1 MKPPANGAGAAAANG
16 PSNSCEGGENVKIIN
31 PELWQACAGPLV
43 NLPPAGTHVVYF
55 PQGHSEQVA
64 ASMKKDVDG
73 QIPNYPN
80 LPSKLLCLLHNVTLH
95 ADPETDEV
103 YAQMTLQPVSSFDK
117 DALLRSDLALKSNKP
132 QPEFFCKTLTASD
145 TSTHGGFS
153 VPRRAAEKIFPPLD
167 FSMQP
172 PAQELVARD
181 LHDTVWTF
189 RHIYRGQPKRH
200 LLTTGWSLFVSGK
213 RLFAGDSVL
222 FIRDEKQQL
231 LLGIRRAN
239 RQPTNLSSSVLSS
252 DSMHIGILAAAAHA
266 AANNSPFTVFYNP
279 RASPSEFVI
288 PLAKYYKAACGNQLS
303 LGMRFR
309 MMFETEESGTRR
321 YMGTITGISDLDSV
335 RWKNSQ
341 WRNLQVGWDE
351 STAGERRNRVS
362 MWEIEP
368 VTAPFFICPPPFFR
382 SKRPRQPGMPDEE
395 SSDLD
400 NLFKRTMP
408 WLGDD
413 MCMKDPQVLPGL
425 SLVQWMNMQQNSS
438 AGNSIQPNYM
448 HSFPGSALQNLAG
461 ADLSRQLGM
470 SGPQIPQLSN
480 LQFNAQRIPQQAQQL
495 DQLQKLPSTMN
506 PLASMIQ
513 RQQQLGD
520 ITQQPR
526 QNSFNQSLPSSQV
539 QSQLLQPQTLVQT
552 NSILQQQSSSQNHL
566 QRNLPQNLQQHQQ
579 QQQQQLHQQQQQ
591 HQQQQPQHQQQQQQ
605 HQQQQQQH
613 QQQIAGQNQQQFQSQ
628 LPDQINQQLQHLS
641 DNQLQLQLLQKL
653 QQQQQ
658 SLLTQQALQQ
668 PAQLIQ
674 LQDQQRQLLDV
685 SQSFS
690 RPLTP
695 TQMQDMPQ
703 MAPTSHPQSRTMP
716 QQLTKNNN
724 SQTNVRFSHPPQ
736 QPKLQQQQPV
746 MVPEMSGHMGLLP
759 TPTTNQLSTAVSN
772 VMTGGAG
779 AGQSGITDEVPSCSN
794 SPSTNN
800 CPSLIQPLMNN
811 RAHRN
816 SLVGEDMAQSATTI
830 LSPSAI
836 ETMPSNGNLLKDFQL
851 KSDVKPSV
859 NIASNQSQGILTA
872 QTYLNSAAVQT
883 DYLDTS
889 SSTTSVGISQND
901 VNLQQNNA
909 PLSFNPQSMLF
920 REASQEGEVQA
931 DHRNNVSYGSNI
943 DGQLGIPLNPDPMLA
958 KGTVGLG
965 KDFSNNLSSGGMIGN
980 YENAKDAQQELSSS
994 MVSQSFG
1001 VPDMAFNSIES
1012 TINDSGFLDS
1022 GPWPPAP
1029 QFQRM
1034 RTYTKVYKRG
1044 AVGRSIDIARYSGYG
1059 ELKQDLA
1066 RRFGI
1071 EGQLEDR
1078 GRVGWKLVYVD
1089 HESDVLLVGDDPW
1102 EEFVNCVRY
1111 IKILSPQE
1119 VQQMSLDGD
1128 FGGNAV
1134 LPNQACSSSDGG
1146 NA

>member
-1 MKPPANGAGAAAANG
+1 MKPPANGAGASDASCA
-16 PSNSCEGGENVKIIN
+16 SNSCQGAANVKSIN

-64 ASMKKDVDG
+64 ASIKKDVDG

-117 DALLRSDLALKSNKP
+117 DALLRSDLALKTNKP
-132 QPEFFCKTLTASD
+132 QPEFFCKALTASD

-200 LLTTGWSLFVSGK
+200 LLTTGWSLFISGK

-321 YMGTITGISDLDSV
+321 YMGTITGISDLDPV

-362 MWEIEP
+362 VWEIEP

-382 SKRPRQPGMPDEE
+382 SNRPRQPGMPDED
-395 SSDLD
+395 SDMD
-400 NLFKRTMP
+400 SLFKRTMP
-408 WLGDD
+408 WLGDE
-413 MCMKDPQVLPGL
+413 MSMKDPQVLPGL
-425 SLVQWMNMQQNSS
+425 SLVQWMNLQQNSS
-438 AGNSIQPNYM
+438 LGNSMQPNYL
-448 HSFPGSALQNLAG
+448 HSYSGSAMQNLNG
-461 ADLSRQLGM
+461 ADLSQQLGLLA
-470 SGPQIPQLSN
+470 PQIPQMNN
-480 LQFNAQRIPQQAQQL
+480 LQFNGQRLPQQVQQL
-495 DQLQKLPSTMN
+495 DQLPKLSSSTS
-506 PLASMIQ
+506 PLASMMQ
-513 RQQQLGD
+513 CQQQLGD
-520 ITQQPR
+520 NSQQPR
-526 QNSFNQSLPSSQV
+526 QNSVNQTLPSSQV
-539 QSQLLQPQTLVQT
+539 QSQLLQPPTLVH
-552 NSILQQQSSSQNHL
+552 NNGGILQQQSSSQNHL

-579 QQQQQLHQQQQQ
+579 QF
-591 HQQQQPQHQQQQQQ
+591 
-605 HQQQQQQH
+605 
-613 QQQIAGQNQQQFQSQ
+613 AAQNQQQSFIQSQ
-628 LPDQINQQLQHLS
+628 PPDQMNQQLQHLS
-641 DNQLQLQLLQKL
+641 DNQLQFQLFQKL

-658 SLLTQQALQQ
+658 SLLAQQALQQ
-668 PAQLIQ
+668 PGQLVQ
-674 LQDQQRQLLDV
+674 LQDQQRQMFDV

-690 RPLTP
+690 RPSP
-695 TQMQDMPQ
+695 TQMLDMPQ
-703 MAPTSHPQSRTMP
+703 MAQTSHPQSRTMP
-716 QQLTKNNN
+716 QQMTKNNN
-724 SQTNVRFSHPPQ
+724 SQANSRFSHSPQ
-736 QPKLQQQQPV
+736 QPKLQQQQPGV
-746 MVPEMSGHMGLLP
+746 LPEMSGHMGHLP
-759 TPTTNQLSTAVSN
+759 NPTTNQFSTAASN
-772 VMTGGAG
+772 MMTGVAG
-779 AGQSGITDEVPSCSN
+779 AGQSGITDEVPSCST

-800 CPSLIQPLMNN
+800 GPSVIQPLMNN
-811 RAHRN
+811 KAHRN
-816 SLVGEDMAQSATTI
+816 SSIGEDMALSATAI
-830 LSPSAI
+830 LSSGAI
-836 ETMPSNGNLLKDFQL
+836 NTMPWHGNLMKDFQH
-851 KSDVKPSV
+851 KSEVKPSV
-859 NIASNQSQGILTA
+859 NIARNQSQGILTPQA
-872 QTYLNSAAVQT
+872 YMSGAAAHT

-889 SSTTSVGISQND
+889 SSTTSVGLSQND
-901 VNLQQNNA
+901 VHLQQNNA
-909 PLSFNPQSMLF
+909 PLPFHPQSTLF
-920 REASQEGEVQA
+920 RDASQEVEVLA
-931 DHRNNVSYGSNI
+931 DQRNDVLYGSNI
-943 DGQLGIPLNPDPMLA
+943 DVQLGIPLNPDPMLA
-958 KGTVGLG
+958 KGVVGLA
-965 KDFSNNLSSGGMIGN
+965 KDFSNNISSGGILGN
-980 YENAKDAQQELSSS
+980 YENSKGAQPELSSS

-1001 VPDMAFNSIES
+1001 VPDMTFNSIDS
-1012 TINDSGFLDS
+1012 AINDSGFLDS
-1022 GPWPPAP
+1022 GPWAPAP
-1029 QFQRM
+1029 PLQRM

-1044 AVGRSIDIARYSGYG
+1044 AVGRSIDMTRYTNYD

-1089 HESDVLLVGDDPW
+1089 HEKDVLLVGDDPW
-1102 EEFVNCVRY
+1102 EEFVNCVRC

-1146 NA
+1146 KA

>member
-1 MKPPANGAGAAAANG
+1 MKQPANGSLSGGAAL
-16 PSNSCEGGENVKIIN
+16 NSGEGGDNVKIIN
-31 PELWQACAGPLV
+31 PELWQACAGPLA

-64 ASMKKDVDG
+64 ASMKKDVDA

-80 LPSKLLCLLHNVTLH
+80 LPSKLLCVLHSVTLQ

-103 YAQMTLQPVSSFDK
+103 YAQMTLQPVPSFDK
-117 DALLRSDLALKSNKP
+117 EALLRSDLALKSNKP

-167 FSMQP
+167 FNMQP
-172 PAQELVARD
+172 PAQEIVARD

-213 RLFAGDSVL
+213 RLFAGDAVL

-239 RQPTNLSSSVLSS
+239 RQPANLSSSVLSS

-266 AANNSPFTVFYNP
+266 AANNSIFTVFYNP

-288 PLAKYYKAACGNQLS
+288 PLAKYYKAVCANQLS

-309 MMFETEESGTRR
+309 MMFETEDSGTRR
-321 YMGTITGISDLDSV
+321 YMGTITGITDLDPV

-362 MWEIEP
+362 IWEIEP

-382 SKRPRQPGMPDEE
+382 SKRPRQLGMPDDE

-438 AGNSIQPNYM
+438 LAGSMQPNYM
-448 HSFPGSALQNLAG
+448 HPPFSGSVMQNLTG
-461 ADLSRQLGM
+461 VDLSRQMGL
-470 SGPQIPQLSN
+470 SAPQIPQPNN
-480 LQFNAQRIPQQAQQL
+480 LQYNAQRLPQQVQQL
-495 DQLQKLPSTMN
+495 DQLPKMQSTIN
-506 PLASMIQ
+506 PLASMVQ
-513 RQQQLGD
+513 RQQQMGD
-520 ITQQPR
+520 MTQVASQA
-526 QNSFNQSLPSSQV
+526 QSP
-539 QSQLLQPQTLVQT
+539 LLQPQSHVQA
-552 NSILQQQSSSQNHL
+552 NNILQQQSLTQNQL

-579 QQQQQLHQQQQQ
+579 QQQQQHQQIVGQSQQQ
-591 HQQQQPQHQQQQQQ
+591 NFMQTP
-605 HQQQQQQH
+605 
-613 QQQIAGQNQQQFQSQ
+613 
-628 LPDQINQQLQHLS
+628 LPDPINQQLHHFS

-658 SLLTQQALQQ
+658 SYLAQQALQQ
-668 PAQLIQ
+668 QPTQLLQ
-674 LQDQQRQLLDV
+674 LQDQQRQLLDA
-685 SQSFS
+685 SQSFPMS
-690 RPLTP
+690 STP
-695 TQMQDMPQ
+695 SQMQDMPLS
-703 MAPTSHPQSRTMP
+703 APTSHPQSREMP
-716 QQLTKNNN
+716 QQLTINTN
-724 SQTNVRFSHPPQ
+724 SQPNGPFSHLQQ
-736 QPKLQQQQPV
+736 QPKLQQQQSG
-746 MVPEMSGHMGLLP
+746 MLAEMSGHMGLP
-759 TPTTNQLSTAVSN
+759 ATGTCNQLSRAGSGMMAGV
-772 VMTGGAG
+772 AG
-779 AGQSGITDEVPSCSN
+779 AGQSGLTDEGPSCST

-800 CPSLIQPLMNN
+800 CPIVTQPLMNN
-811 RAHRN
+811 RAQRN
-816 SLVGEDMAQSATTI
+816 TSTGEDMAQSANMVM
-830 LSPSAI
+830 SSSAL
-836 ETMPSNGNLLKDFQL
+836 ETMPSNGNFVKQH
-851 KSDVKPSV
+851 KSEVKPSV
-859 NIASNQSQGILTA
+859 NITRNQSQGTLNP
-872 QTYLNSAAVQT
+872 QTYLNGAAAQT

-889 SSTTSVGISQND
+889 SSTTSAGLSQND
-901 VNLQQNNA
+901 VHLQHSNT
-909 PLSFNPQSMLF
+909 PLTFNPQSMLF
-920 REASQEGEVQA
+920 REPSQEVEVQV
-931 DHRNNVSYGSNI
+931 DQRNNVSYGSNI
-943 DGQLGIPLNPDPMLA
+943 DGQLPMPLSSDPLLEKGMAGI
-958 KGTVGLG
+958 G
-965 KDFSNNLSSGGMIGN
+965 KEFTNNITSGGMLGN
-980 YENAKDAQQELSSS
+980 FENSKDAQQELSSS

-1001 VPDMAFNSIES
+1001 VPDMTFQSIDS
-1012 TINDSGFLDS
+1012 NINDSSFLDGAS
-1022 GPWPPAP
+1022 WAAPAA
-1029 QFQRM
+1029 QFQRL

-1044 AVGRSIDIARYSGYG
+1044 AVGRSIDITRYSGYD
-1059 ELKQDLA
+1059 ELKHDLA

-1089 HESDVLLVGDDPW
+1089 HENDVLLVGDDPW
-1102 EEFVNCVRY
+1102 EEFVNCVRC

>member
-1 MKPPANGAGAAAANG
+1 M
-16 PSNSCEGGENVKIIN
+16 
-31 PELWQACAGPLV
+31 
-43 NLPPAGTHVVYF
+43 
-55 PQGHSEQVA
+55 
-64 ASMKKDVDG
+64 
-73 QIPNYPN
+73 
-80 LPSKLLCLLHNVTLH
+80 
-95 ADPETDEV
+95 
-103 YAQMTLQPVSSFDK
+103 
-117 DALLRSDLALKSNKP
+117 
-132 QPEFFCKTLTASD
+132 
-145 TSTHGGFS
+145 
-153 VPRRAAEKIFPPLD
+153 IFP
-167 FSMQP
+167 
-172 PAQELVARD
+172 
-181 LHDTVWTF
+181 
-189 RHIYRGQPKRH
+189 
-200 LLTTGWSLFVSGK
+200 
-213 RLFAGDSVL
+213 FA
-222 FIRDEKQQL
+222 
-231 LLGIRRAN
+231 
-239 RQPTNLSSSVLSS
+239 
-252 DSMHIGILAAAAHA
+252 
-266 AANNSPFTVFYNP
+266 
-279 RASPSEFVI
+279 
-288 PLAKYYKAACGNQLS
+288 
-303 LGMRFR
+303 
-309 MMFETEESGTRR
+309 
-321 YMGTITGISDLDSV
+321 
-335 RWKNSQ
+335 
-341 WRNLQVGWDE
+341 
-351 STAGERRNRVS
+351 
-362 MWEIEP
+362 
-368 VTAPFFICPPPFFR
+368 
-382 SKRPRQPGMPDEE
+382 DEE

-413 MCMKDPQVLPGL
+413 MCMKDPQVLSGL

-438 AGNSIQPNYM
+438 AGNSMQSNYM

-480 LQFNAQRIPQQAQQL
+480 LQFNAQRLPQQAQQL

-579 QQQQQLHQQQQQ
+579 QQQQQ
-591 HQQQQPQHQQQQQQ
+591 QQQQ

-613 QQQIAGQNQQQFQSQ
+613 QQQIAGQNQQQFHSQ

-695 TQMQDMPQ
+695 PQMQDMPQ
-703 MAPTSHPQSRTMP
+703 MAPTLHPQSRTMP

-779 AGQSGITDEVPSCSN
+779 GGQSGITDEVPSCSN

-872 QTYLNSAAVQT
+872 QTYLNSAAAQT

-889 SSTTSVGISQND
+889 SSTTSVGLSQND
-901 VNLQQNNA
+901 VNLQQNTA

-920 REASQEGEVQA
+920 REASQEGEVPA

-980 YENAKDAQQELSSS
+980 YGNAKDAQQELSSS

-1001 VPDMAFNSIES
+1001 VPDMAFNSIDS

-1022 GPWPPAP
+1022 GPWAPAP

-1034 RTYTKVYKRG
+1034 RTYTKV
-1044 AVGRSIDIARYSGYG
+1044 
-1059 ELKQDLA
+1059 
-1066 RRFGI
+1066 
-1071 EGQLEDR
+1071 
-1078 GRVGWKLVYVD
+1078 
-1089 HESDVLLVGDDPW
+1089 
-1102 EEFVNCVRY
+1102 
-1111 IKILSPQE
+1111 
-1119 VQQMSLDGD
+1119 
-1128 FGGNAV
+1128 
-1134 LPNQACSSSDGG
+1134 
-1146 NA
+1146 

>member
-1 MKPPANGAGAAAANG
+1 MKTPANGAGAASATAPLN
-16 PSNSCEGGENVKIIN
+16 PCEGTEKKSIN

-64 ASMKKDVDG
+64 ASMKKDVDA

-95 ADPETDEV
+95 ADLETDEV
-103 YAQMTLQPVSSFDK
+103 YAQMTLQPVPSFDK

-153 VPRRAAEKIFPPLD
+153 VPRRAAEKIFPSLD

-172 PAQELVARD
+172 PAQEIVARD
-181 LHDTVWTF
+181 LHDNVWNF

-288 PLAKYYKAACGNQLS
+288 PLAKYYKAVYSNQIT

-321 YMGTITGISDLDSV
+321 YMGTITGITDIDPV

-362 MWEIEP
+362 IWEIEP

-382 SKRPRQPGMPDEE
+382 SKRPRQPGMPDDE

-413 MCMKDPQVLPGL
+413 ICMKDPQGLPGL
-425 SLVQWMNMQQNSS
+425 SLVQWMNMQQNPSL
-438 AGNSIQPNYM
+438 ANSIQANYM
-448 HSFPGSALQNLAG
+448 HSFSGSVLPNISG
-461 ADLSRQLGM
+461 ADLSRQLGL
-470 SGPQIPQLSN
+470 SAPQIPQANSV
-480 LQFNAQRIPQQAQQL
+480 QFNAQRLPQQAQQL
-495 DQLQKLPSTMN
+495 DQLPKLPSTLN
-506 PLASMIQ
+506 PLGSMVQ
-513 RQQQLGD
+513 PQQQLSD
-520 ITQQPR
+520 VAQQPR
-526 QNSFNQSLPSSQV
+526 QNMVNQMVSSSQV
-539 QSQLLQPQTLVQT
+539 QAQVLQPQTLAQT
-552 NSILQQQSSSQNHL
+552 NNVLQQQPSIQNHQL
-566 QRNLPQNLQQHQQ
+566 QRNLSQNL
-579 QQQQQLHQQQQQ
+579 
-591 HQQQQPQHQQQQQQ
+591 QQQQQQ
-605 HQQQQQQH
+605 HQH
-613 QQQIAGQNQQQFQSQ
+613 QQQIMSQTQQQNLIQSQ
-628 LPDQINQQLQHLS
+628 LPDHINQQLQHMS
-641 DNQLQLQLLQKL
+641 DNQLLLQKL

-658 SLLTQQALQQ
+658 SLLAQQSSLQQ
-668 PAQLIQ
+668 PAQHTQ
-674 LQDQQRQLLDV
+674 VQDQQRQLLDV

-690 RPLTP
+690 RSMTSS
-695 TQMQDMPQ
+695 QMLELPQ
-703 MAPTSHPQSRTMP
+703 TAPASLPQSNTMT
-716 QQLTKNNN
+716 QQMIKNS
-724 SQTNVRFSHPPQ
+724 SQTNIRFSQTPH
-736 QPKLQQQQPV
+736 QPKFQQQQPGV
-746 MVPEMSGHMGLLP
+746 IPETLGHMGLP
-759 TPTTNQLSTAVSN
+759 ANPTTNQLSTAGSSV
-772 VMTGGAG
+772 VTGAAG
-779 AGQSGITDEVPSCSN
+779 GGQSGITDDVPSCST

-800 CPSLIQPLMNN
+800 CMNVVQPMMNN
-811 RAHRN
+811 RAHR
-816 SLVGEDMAQSATTI
+816 STLVGEDMAQSASTI
-830 LSPSAI
+830 LSPTAL
-836 ETMPSNGNLLKDFQL
+836 ETMSSSANLVKDFHQ
-851 KSDVKPSV
+851 KSEVKPSL
-859 NIASNQSQGILTA
+859 NIPRNQSQGIFTP
-872 QTYLNSAAVQT
+872 QTYLNGTAAQT

-889 SSTTSVGISQND
+889 SSTSVCLSQND
-901 VNLQQNNA
+901 VNLQQNNT
-909 PLSFNPQSMLF
+909 PLSFHPQSMLF
-920 REASQEGEVQA
+920 RETSQDAEVQE
-931 DHRNNVSYGSNI
+931 DHRNNVSYGNTV
-943 DGQLGIPLNPDPMLA
+943 DGQLGIPLNPDPLLA
-958 KGTVGLG
+958 KGFVGLG
-965 KDFSNNLSSGGMIGN
+965 KDFPNNLPSGGMLGG
-980 YENAKDAQQELSSS
+980 YENSKDGQQELSSS

-1001 VPDMAFNSIES
+1001 VPDMTFNSIDS
-1012 TINDSGFLDS
+1012 TINDSSFLNR
-1022 GPWPPAP
+1022 GAWPQPP
-1029 QFQRM
+1029 QFQRL

-1044 AVGRSIDIARYSGYG
+1044 AVGRSIDIARYSGYV

-1078 GRVGWKLVYVD
+1078 QRIGWKLVYVD
-1089 HESDVLLVGDDPW
+1089 HENDVLLVGDDPW
-1102 EEFVNCVRY
+1102 EEFVNCVRC

-1128 FGGNAV
+1128 FGGNIV

>member
-1 MKPPANGAGAAAANG
+1 MKAPANGVGGGSAAAAPPN
-16 PSNSCEGGENVKIIN
+16 PCEGTEKKSIN

-43 NLPPAGTHVVYF
+43 NLPPAGTHVLYF

-64 ASMKKDVDG
+64 ASMKKDVDA
-73 QIPNYPN
+73 QIPNYTN

-103 YAQMTLQPVSSFDK
+103 YAQMTLQPVHIVDK

-181 LHDTVWTF
+181 LHDNVWTF

-222 FIRDEKQQL
+222 FIRDEKQHL

-288 PLAKYYKAACGNQLS
+288 PLAKYYKAVGGNHMS

-321 YMGTITGISDLDSV
+321 YMGTITGISDLDPA

-362 MWEIEP
+362 IWEIEP

-382 SKRPRQPGMPDEE
+382 SKRPRQPGMPDDD

-400 NLFKRTMP
+400 SLFKRTLP

-413 MCMKDPQVLPGL
+413 MCMKDNQGFPGF
-425 SLVQWMNMQQNSS
+425 SLVQWMNMQQNP
-438 AGNSIQPNYM
+438 ALANSIQPNYM
-448 HSFPGSALQNLAG
+448 QHSFSGPVIQNLPG
-461 ADLSRQLGM
+461 ADLSRQLGL
-470 SGPQIPQLSN
+470 SAPQVSQANN
-480 LQFNAQRIPQQAQQL
+480 LQFNSQRIPQQAQQL
-495 DQLQKLPSTMN
+495 DQLSELPSTLN
-506 PLASMIQ
+506 ALGSIIQPQPLS
-513 RQQQLGD
+513 D
-520 ITQQPR
+520 VTQQPR
-526 QNSFNQSLPSSQV
+526 QNIVNQTLSSSQV
-539 QSQLLQPQTLVQT
+539 QAQILQPQNIVQT
-552 NSILQQQSSSQNHL
+552 SNILQQQTSMQNNQL
-566 QRNLPQNLQQHQQ
+566 QRNLSQNQHHQPQITSQSQQ
-579 QQQQQLHQQQQQ
+579 QN
-591 HQQQQPQHQQQQQQ
+591 
-605 HQQQQQQH
+605 
-613 QQQIAGQNQQQFQSQ
+613 IIQSQ
-628 LPDQINQQLQHLS
+628 LPDQINQQLRHIS
-641 DNQLQLQLLQKL
+641 DNQLRLQLLEKL

-658 SLLTQQALQQ
+658 SILAQQSSLQQ
-668 PAQLIQ
+668 PAQLTQTQI
-674 LQDQQRQLLDV
+674 QDQQRQLLDV

-690 RPLTP
+690 RSATSP
-695 TQMQDMPQ
+695 QMLEMPQ
-703 MAPTSHPQSRTMP
+703 MVTSSLLQPNTIT
-716 QQLTKNNN
+716 QQMTKNNVN
-724 SQTNVRFSHPPQ
+724 QNNGRFSQTPH
-736 QPKLQQQQPV
+736 QPKLQQQQHG
-746 MVPEMSGHMGLLP
+746 MLSEMPGHMGLP
-759 TPTTNQLSTAVSN
+759 PNSVTNQVAVGGSS
-772 VMTGGAG
+772 VMTGAVG
-779 AGQSGITDEVPSCSN
+779 AGQSGITDDVPSCST

-800 CPSLIQPLMNN
+800 CSNGVQPVMNS
-811 RAHRN
+811 RVHR
-816 SLVGEDMAQSATTI
+816 STVLAEDMAQSAATI
-830 LSPSAI
+830 LSPNAL
-836 ETMPSNGNLLKDFQL
+836 ETVSSNVNFIKEFQQ
-851 KSDVKPSV
+851 KSEVKPLL
-859 NIASNQSQGILTA
+859 NIPRSQSQGICTPH
-872 QTYLNSAAVQT
+872 TYMNGAAAQT

-889 SSTTSVGISQND
+889 SSTTSVCLSQND
-901 VNLQQNNA
+901 VNLQQNNNQF
-909 PLSFNPQSMLF
+909 LFNPQSMLF
-920 REASQEGEVQA
+920 REASQDREVQA
-931 DHRNNVSYGSNI
+931 DQGNNVSYGNTI
-943 DGQLGIPLNPDPMLA
+943 DGQLGVPLNPDPLLT
-958 KGTVGLG
+958 KGVVGLG
-965 KDFSNNLSSGGMIGN
+965 KDFPSNLSSGGILN
-980 YENAKDAQQELSSS
+980 CYENSKDAQQELSSS

-1001 VPDMAFNSIES
+1001 VPDMTFNSIDS
-1012 TINDSGFLDS
+1012 TINDSSFLNR
-1022 GPWPPAP
+1022 GPWAPAP
-1029 QFQRM
+1029 QLQRM

-1044 AVGRSIDIARYSGYG
+1044 AVGRSIDITRYSGYD

-1078 GRVGWKLVYVD
+1078 QRVGWKLVYKD
-1089 HESDVLLVGDDPW
+1089 HENDILLVGDDPW
-1102 EEFVNCVRY
+1102 QEFVNCVRC

-1128 FGGNAV
+1128 FGGSGV